1 MKTEQAPEPDSS
13 NDAPK
18 PVNPA
23 ADGYPTEESY
33 VDALNKQ
40 AEGTPQTDTTTPV
53 TETAQPE
60 KTPPAESEEGPI
72 AKAHRVAKKVVD
84 PEKRMPFLDHLE
96 ELRWTLVRS
105 LTAVMVCAIVAYIY
119 SKEIV
124 VLLHRPAPDVKLIF
138 LSPTEAFMTYL
149 KVALYAGMVLALPY
163 VSWEFWR
170 FIVPGLLAKE
180 RKLVPPIVLFT
191 VICFLIGAAFAYFVI
206 IPFGLKFLVIGFQN
220 DFLTANITIGKY
232 LGFVMTMVL
241 VFGVVFEL
249 PVLAYFLSLIG
260 LLTPQFLRSKRR
272 YGIVIIFIV
281 AAILTPPD
289 AFTQSMLAIPL
300 LFLYEISIWVS
311 AAVQRGKKR
320 KAALQN

>member
-1 MKTEQAPEPDSS
+1 MKTEQAPEPNAPNDSS
-13 NDAPK
+13 K
-18 PVNPA
+18 PLDPA
-23 ADGYPTEESY
+23 GDGYPTEERY
-33 VDALNKQ
+33 VNSLNAQ
-40 AEGTPQTDTTTPV
+40 AEEPKQSDTTTPAE
-53 TETAQPE
+53 ETPQ
-60 KTPPAESEEGPI
+60 AEIEQGPI
-72 AKAHRVAKKVVD
+72 AKARRAAKKAVD

-105 LTAVMVCAIVAYIY
+105 LAAVMVCAILAYIY

-124 VLLHRPAPDVKLIF
+124 VLLHQPAPDVKLIF

-149 KVALYAGMVLALPY
+149 KVALYAGLVIALPY

-170 FIVPGLLAKE
+170 FIVPGLSAKE

-191 VICFLIGAAFAYFVI
+191 VVCFLLGAAFAYFIV

-281 AAILTPPD
+281 AAIITPPD

-300 LFLYEISIWVS
+300 LILYEISIWVS
-311 AAVQRGKKR
+311 AAVQRSKKR
-320 KAALQN
+320 KAAVQS